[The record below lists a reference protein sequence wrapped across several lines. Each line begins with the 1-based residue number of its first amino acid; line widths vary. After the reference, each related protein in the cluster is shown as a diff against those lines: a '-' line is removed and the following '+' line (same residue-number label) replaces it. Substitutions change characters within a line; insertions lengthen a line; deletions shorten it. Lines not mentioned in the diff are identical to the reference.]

1 MTEKKTHFQEP
12 VSDFMEDKVAKQGKY
27 KRTKIKNAY
36 AETPDIDCDISNLAV
51 ERSFSAKPYS
61 IESEETIT
69 SLALAPNSREV
80 AICQLKPRG
89 LRIGSI
95 NFPRYAAKLVSIC
108 PFDGKYERNQTTI
121 LAAKIIVPA
130 FSIK

>member
-12 VSDFMEDKVAKQGKY
+12 VSDFMEDNVAKQGKY

-36 AETPDIDCDISNLAV
+36 AETLVMDWDRSSFAV
-51 ERSFSAKPYS
+51 EISFSAKPYS

-69 SLALAPNSREV
+69 SLALAPNSKEV

-95 NFPRYAAKLVSIC
+95 NFPKYAAKLVSIW
-108 PFDGKYERNQTTI
+108 PLDGK
-121 LAAKIIVPA
+121 
-130 FSIK
+130 